1 MTNWL
6 KIDNAIQAIDTS
18 DIVITA
24 GYNAKIEKNEKKI
37 LNHNKFIT
45 NNDFNKFQVQ
55 YLMKDQNKQNQ
66 QQMILKMLNNMLSEM
81 KKKQK
86 RYKPFI

>member
-6 KIDNAIQAIDTS
+6 KKENAIQAIDTS
-18 DIVITA
+18 DIVITV

-37 LNHNKFIT
+37 LNHNNFIT
-45 NNDFNKFQVQ
+45 NNDFIKFQVQ

-66 QQMILKMLNNMLSEM
+66 QQMILKMQNNMLSEM

>member
-1 MTNWL
+1 MRNWL

-24 GYNAKIEKNEKKI
+24 GYNAKIEKNENKI

-55 YLMKDQNKQNQ
+55 YLMKDQNKQN
-66 QQMILKMLNNMLSEM
+66 
-81 KKKQK
+81 
-86 RYKPFI
+86 

>member
-24 GYNAKIEKNEKKI
+24 SYNAKIEK
-37 LNHNKFIT
+37 
-45 NNDFNKFQVQ
+45 
-55 YLMKDQNKQNQ
+55 MKRKHLIVINLLLI
-66 QQMILKMLNNMLSEM
+66 MILINFRCN
-81 KKKQK
+81 
-86 RYKPFI
+86 I